1 MPRIALALVVSLL
14 SSPVPGAAPA
24 TSPAADAPPP
34 IAVFVGEQLDFAELP
49 DPCEDP
55 DNRVELHGGASG
67 DTAAC
72 VVMDT
77 SYWARYRIVE
87 PVLGTGDRR
96 EIEFLVSDHYGV
108 PDFAKTRTALLFV
121 TLEAEGA
128 ALLKYQGYSVHPTAD
143 GDWAFCGDPY
153 PPGTPADVRRIVPLE
168 FAPGLSF
175 ADLSTLGPYATAQ
188 FDADTYERDG
198 ARLRCRRGV
207 RLLDLFE
214 HVVRDKLGASGFDL
228 GLPPAESASDAAPGV
243 TTPADAR
250 R

>member
-1 MPRIALALVVSLL
+1 MILPALVTIALSL
-14 SSPVPGAAPA
+14 SPPA
-24 TSPAADAPPP
+24 DPPPP

-67 DTAAC
+67 DESAC

-77 SYWARYRIVE
+77 SYWARYRVVE
-87 PVLGTGDRR
+87 PVLGTGGRV
-96 EIEFLVSDHYGV
+96 EIEFLVADHYGV

-128 ALLKYQGYSVHPTAD
+128 ALLKYQGYPVHPTAD

-153 PPGTPADVRRIVPLE
+153 PPGTPSDRRRIVPLD

-175 ADLSTLGPYATAQ
+175 ADLSTLGPYAAKA
-188 FDADTYERDG
+188 FDDGTYQRDG
-198 ARLRCRRGV
+198 DRLRCRRGV

-214 HVVRDKLGASGFDL
+214 FVARDKLGASGFDL
-228 GLPPAESASDAAPGV
+228 GWPPAEDAAPPLDER
-243 TTPADAR
+243 TPSR
-250 R
+250 M